1 MKDVLLNKASGLN
14 LKKKQMQI
22 YHNPRCRK
30 SREALAF
37 LNEKGIEVE
46 VIEYLKTPPN
56 RDELEMILMKLNLE
70 PQDIVRRT
78 EDIYKKQLKGKE
90 FNREEWLQIL
100 VENPKL
106 IERPIVVKNNKAVIA
121 RPLENLEKLL

>member
-1 MKDVLLNKASGLN
+1 
-14 LKKKQMQI
+14 MQI